1 MASVPATITLLPLQ
15 IAVIVAQR
23 VAKLV
28 AAAAS
33 LLGGQDNDVTTTTPP
48 SSSSDQNVKV
58 KWPNDVLIAGHKVSG
73 TLIENVVVSDGQ
85 TWMLIGIGVNVLT
98 APRNI
103 IGKRRAGCLQDYC
116 TEQLAGNTAAILGTD
131 IAMAIADW
139 TMREKNVKTD
149 RSDETIVQNWR
160 TWADLGQPYELRG
173 AVVDADGHDGEMV
186 IVMDVEKDGR
196 LRVQGQDGRMRLLT
210 ADYLV

>member
-28 AAAAS
+28 AAAS
-33 LLGGQDNDVTTTTPP
+33 TTTP
-48 SSSSDQNVKV
+48 SSSSNQNVKV

-73 TLIENVVVSDGQ
+73 TLIENEVVSDGQ
-85 TWMLIGIGVNVLT
+85 TWLLIGIGVNVLT

-103 IGKRRAGCLQDYC
+103 VGKRRAGCLQDYS
-116 TEQLAGNTAAILGTD
+116 TEQLAVNTAAILGTD

-139 TMREKNVKTD
+139 TTLEKVKTD
-149 RSDETIVQNWR
+149 RSDETIVKNWR
-160 TWADLGQPYELRG
+160 AWADLGQPYELRS
-173 AVVDADGHDGEMV
+173 ATVDADGHDGEMV
-186 IVMDVEKDGR
+186 IVVDVENDGR